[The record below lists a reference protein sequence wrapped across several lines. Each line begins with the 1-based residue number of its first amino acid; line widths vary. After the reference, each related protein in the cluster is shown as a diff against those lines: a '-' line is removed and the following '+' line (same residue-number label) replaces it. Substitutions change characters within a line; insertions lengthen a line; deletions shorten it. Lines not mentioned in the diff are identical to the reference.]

1 MTLTPPDA
9 TAPGPTRVSRFLDR
23 LSSPWRFWL
32 MVSVAG
38 LLILAEAG
46 RLIEQIQAADG
57 HVFSLTDVISPL
69 AMLHTDIWD
78 AWATVAPGHGPGALI
93 VFHAVADALYWI
105 GYGLIG
111 WRLLGAT
118 APGRRLLATL
128 IASEAVEAVLLIAAS
143 TLLMSGETVG
153 PLAWVIASVATVK
166 WITALALI
174 GYVVFGRAKTLR
186 VRARLLAARRG
197 LYEQRLAL
205 IVVLTL
211 GFLAVFPGG
220 SILEQIPDIERA
232 WLSLGADGNAHI
244 DVATIVISGFVLSAL
259 ALALF
264 SFGRAT
270 ARRAS
275 GANRAAA
282 VNGVGVYLPW
292 LAVSVGVLIVGL
304 TLSATTTDVVDMV
317 PLIVFVSITGGLAVI
332 SLVVRFGRSIVAPD
346 ALLAGDRAQTATRAT
361 YAETKRAGDALASA
375 LIALASLGLLRSFAP
390 PALIGAVDPDFVEQ
404 IGGLYPPTV
413 GMLVAGLVL
422 SLASLPLAH
431 AVIRLFDRAVQ
442 RALGNQVL
450 AQSVGLDQPHTSAG
464 DDQPLATRIKESVE
478 TKGSEFVGSLYDD
491 SGAPK
496 DTVVRVS
503 VGVFAG
509 LAVVMLAA
517 FLFAPSATSALFGT
531 LGSITL
537 LLGALFT
544 TLSATS
550 LFLARRNALD
560 IFRLVNVR
568 ATPLVALLIVVPIV
582 ATQVG
587 GSTHLHALNNESGI
601 ALSNDRD
608 TIGDRFTS
616 WLSANKNCDV
626 PLPGTDARV
635 IPLVLVAAEGGGIRA
650 ATWTIDG
657 FNALGAD
664 GSCAKKSVLLSSG
677 VSGGSVGITI
687 VRAKSENEFDD
698 NTGLSDRSLA
708 IGVAGLFVGDV
719 VGALTGIRVPTTD
732 VSAGAET
739 ALGWHDRAEQIQNS
753 WANEIPK
760 LGGAYSFTVTQPTG
774 AVILNSTDTLSRCKV
789 IVSQID
795 LNAEVTNADYSDSK
809 SAGTD
814 TTVNCSGSRAEQAGT
829 IDLRDY
835 YGSCPYSFDWATV
848 GMVSARF
855 PIVTPAGRVSQNQF
869 STPCSLTGDLQ
880 LVDGGYIDNSGL
892 GTISNLAPELTSVIL
907 EHNRAVAYDSDTG
920 GGAYVIP
927 VVVYLHNRAGD
938 DVAANATNPL
948 PELAV
953 PLTAILTAP
962 GLQTT
967 PASWFTRIANTFDG
981 VCPAVPDDGTSE
993 CGDAL
998 AGVRSTMTDG
1008 IVVVAPSTGPSVGV
1022 PLGWSL
1028 SDLSKLHLQA
1038 EMDAQAE
1045 YTHSDELLRRN
1056 PDGTDAVG
1064 ARNGLTHGFLGD
1076 LLALLKDD

>member
-1 MTLTPPDA
+1 MTA
-9 TAPGPTRVSRFLDR
+9 TAPDAPAPATSPVSRFLDR

-38 LLILAEAG
+38 LLILTEAG

-57 HVFSLTDVISPL
+57 HVFSLTDVILPVAL
-69 AMLHTDIWD
+69 LHTDTWG

-93 VFHAVADALYWI
+93 IFHTVADALYWI

-128 IASEAVEAVLLIAAS
+128 IASEAVEAGLLIAAS
-143 TLLMSGETVG
+143 ALLMNGESVG

-166 WITALALI
+166 WIAALALI
-174 GYVVFGRAKTLR
+174 GYFVFGMAKTLR

-205 IVVLTL
+205 IVVLAL

-232 WLSLGADGNAHI
+232 WLALDEYGNAHV
-244 DVATIVISGFVLSAL
+244 DGATIVISGLVLSAL
-259 ALALF
+259 ALVLF

-270 ARRAS
+270 ARRVS
-275 GANRAAA
+275 GANRAAV

-292 LAVSVGVLIVGL
+292 LAVSVVVLIVGL
-304 TLSATTTDVVDMV
+304 MLSATTTDVVDLV

-332 SLVVRFGRSIVAPD
+332 SLVVRVGRSIVAPD

-375 LIALASLGLLRSFAP
+375 LIALASLGLLRSFAT

-413 GMLVAGLVL
+413 GMLVAGFVL

-431 AVIRLFDRAVQ
+431 AVIRLFDRVVQ

-450 AQSVGLDQPHTSAG
+450 AQSASLDEPHPATG
-464 DDQPLATRIKESVE
+464 DDQPLATRIKETVE

-496 DTVVRVS
+496 DTVVRVA

-544 TLSATS
+544 ALSATS
-550 LFLARRNALD
+550 LFLARRNALEV
-560 IFRLVNVR
+560 FRLVNVR
-568 ATPLVALLIVVPIV
+568 FTPLVTLLIVVPIV

-601 ALSNDRD
+601 ALSSDRA
-608 TIGDRFTS
+608 TIADRFTS
-616 WLSANKNCDV
+616 WLAANKNCDV
-626 PLPGTDARV
+626 ALPGTDARAV
-635 IPLVLVAAEGGGIRA
+635 PLVLVAAEGGGIRA

-657 FNALGAD
+657 FNALGDD

-719 VGALTGIRVPTTD
+719 VGALTGIRVPTAD
-732 VSAGAET
+732 VSAGADT
-739 ALGWHDRAEQIQNS
+739 ALSWHDRAEQIQNS

-795 LNAEVTNADYSDSK
+795 LNADVTNADY
-809 SAGTD
+809 AGTD

-869 STPCSLTGDLQ
+869 STACSLKGDLQ

-907 EHNRAVAYDSDTG
+907 EHNRAVADESDTA

-981 VCPAVPDDGTSE
+981 VCPAVPDGGTSE

-998 AGVRSTMTDG
+998 AGVRNTMTDG